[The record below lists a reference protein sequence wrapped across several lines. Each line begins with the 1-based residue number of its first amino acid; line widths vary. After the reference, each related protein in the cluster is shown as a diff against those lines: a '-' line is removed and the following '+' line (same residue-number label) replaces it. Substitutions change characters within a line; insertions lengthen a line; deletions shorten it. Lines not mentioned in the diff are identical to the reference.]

1 VARKSLDF
9 SSPLVKI
16 GRGGNQKLMQFNN
29 ELPKPRPQAFQPF
42 RTAKPAKGHPQVPQI
57 TIRGDNN
64 LISVGTSGVVKIS
77 GGEGT
82 DPHLQPVRNG
92 QWPQQILDAI
102 RVKAA
107 KNRRSNDEVCE
118 LAGRVLGRAVVTL
131 EKLTARELARVYEA
145 VCSGEWK
152 AY

>member
-1 VARKSLDF
+1 MLFDK
-9 SSPLVKI
+9 
-16 GRGGNQKLMQFNN
+16 
-29 ELPKPRPQAFQPF
+29 ELSRPRSQAYQLF
-42 RTAKPAKGHPQVPQI
+42 RAAKPAKSHSQVSQI

-64 LISVGTSGVVKIS
+64 LISVGTSGVVKVG
-77 GGEGT
+77 GGEAN
-82 DPHLQPVRNG
+82 DSRSQPTRKA

-131 EKLTARELARVYEA
+131 ERLSARELARVYEA

-152 AY
+152 S